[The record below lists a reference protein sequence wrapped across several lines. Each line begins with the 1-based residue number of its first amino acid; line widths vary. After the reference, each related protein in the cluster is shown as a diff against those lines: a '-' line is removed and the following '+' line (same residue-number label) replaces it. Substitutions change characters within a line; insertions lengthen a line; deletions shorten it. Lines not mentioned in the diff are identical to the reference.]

1 MFYSNP
7 FLKEIQ
13 AGKQLRSVNSSE
25 KKPAT
30 NSDARGDVM
39 AQIRQGAQLKHVD
52 PAEQA
57 NRRSVPALAD
67 IGGIAGALAKALEE
81 RRNNMQLDDS
91 SDDDGSFYFEF
102 FELRISDN
110 SDEKNEWSD

>member
-1 MFYSNP
+1 MNAP
-7 FLKEIQ
+7 E
-13 AGKQLRSVNSSE
+13 KQP
-25 KKPAT
+25 PANT
-30 NSDARGDVM
+30 DARGDVM

-57 NRRSVPALAD
+57 NRRSVSGLGD
-67 IGGIAGALAKALEE
+67 MGGIAGALAKALEE

-91 SDDDGSFYFEF
+91 SDDDGNSFKTLKCMYF
-102 FELRISDN
+102 LDN